1 MSPRVL
7 KATGILRDFLFERVY
22 NVQSLCRKRSGP
34 GRFLRRLYAYFLKH
48 PRELPPEYL
57 LHSDTEWRGVIDYIA
72 NMTDQYA
79 LKTAEEL
86 SLLNLKSKP

>member
-22 NVQSLCRKRSGP
+22 NVQSALPKRSGP
-34 GRFLRRLYAYFLKH
+34 AGPPPPLCLFSEH

-79 LKTAEEL
+79 LKTAEKL
-86 SLLNLKSKP
+86 SLLT